1 MVSGIAHVLYAE
13 SREELVVWLRSLAGR
28 VCHAHGWPRLVP
40 TRESRAELRGPFS
53 RQRGVQKAASS
64 SSLWLV
70 LIEQSLRL
78 DMYASALSQRPVH
91 RFKLE
96 DARAIEAAEPAQ
108 RASTDDATSARE
120 AWPLTLHTDEHSW
133 RFDFASRRARDEW
146 TETLLS
152 LCPALDPVPT
162 SEAEASAEE
171 ERARGESIDRAYRA
185 AAEAASKA
193 LAEEEE
199 KARAKAK
206 AEAEETASI
215 AAEELLKAAGL
226 KAEAAATTMARHCR
240 GWLARRR
247 LAAEA
252 KAKAEAKEET
262 ASIAAEELLKAAGLK
277 AEAAATTMARH
288 CRGWL
293 ARRRLAAEAKAKAE
307 AKEETASI
315 AAEELLKA
323 AGLKAEAAATMMARH
338 CRGWLTRGRRP
349 MRPTGL
355 LRVHVRKASGLKN
368 SELLGKSDPYC
379 VVKVA
384 SRWRGEATART
395 VTIKNDLNPVWRQT
409 LVLRCALDTSSTLQL
424 RVLDEDIGRDD
435 VLGTANLPVDLA
447 GLVQRLE
454 ASEGWHELGADRGR
468 VHVTVRYKPLT
479 AEAAAV
485 EVERVCR
492 GWLTRRRR
500 PMRPTGLLRVHVRK
514 ASGLKNSELL
524 GKSDPYCVVKVAS
537 RWRGEATAR
546 TVTIKNDL
554 NPVWRQTLV
563 LRCAL
568 DTSSTLQ
575 LRVLDED
582 IGRDDV
588 LGTAELPVDLAGLVQ
603 RLEASEGW
611 HDLQS
616 TRTPGKNGFGRVH
629 VAVQFL
635 LADSEDGKAALAA
648 ASEHAATMPSP
659 VRAARSRSASHSSA
673 GVSRDGTDLLDAAQ
687 YTGWLH
693 KKGEV
698 NTAFKRR
705 FFVLSGTTLTWHESP
720 KSAAKGSLD
729 VSGASAVPS
738 TQAAPSLATA
748 TAARHRFDLVPAS
761 PAASTSADGRASRSG
776 MGRLPLLRGSKS
788 QGTTSRTL
796 VLEADSS
803 IERDE
808 WISALTHA
816 AASGVREAAEAVPAP
831 ARRLSQA
838 ERVAEVADL
847 SFLAGAGAVC

>member
-288 CRGWL
+288 SRGWL
-293 ARRRLAAEAKAKAE
+293 ARRRLAAEARAKAE
-307 AKEETASI
+307 AEETARI

-338 CRGWLTRGRRP
+338 CRGWLARGRRP

-355 LRVHVRKASGLKN
+355 LRVHVREASGLKN

-384 SRWRGEATART
+384 SRWRGEA
-395 VTIKNDLNPVWRQT
+395 
-409 LVLRCALDTSSTLQL
+409 S
-424 RVLDEDIGRDD
+424 
-435 VLGTANLPVDLA
+435 
-447 GLVQRLE
+447 
-454 ASEGWHELGADRGR
+454 
-468 VHVTVRYKPLT
+468 
-479 AEAAAV
+479 
-485 EVERVCR
+485 
-492 GWLTRRRR
+492 
-500 PMRPTGLLRVHVRK
+500 
-514 ASGLKNSELL
+514 
-524 GKSDPYCVVKVAS
+524 
-537 RWRGEATAR
+537 AR

>member
-277 AEAAATTMARH
+277 AEAAAT
-288 CRGWL
+288 
-293 ARRRLAAEAKAKAE
+293 
-307 AKEETASI
+307 
-315 AAEELLKA
+315 
-323 AGLKAEAAATMMARH
+323 MMARH

-500 PMRPTGLLRVHVRK
+500 PMRPTGLLRVHVRE

-537 RWRGEATAR
+537 RWRGEASAR

>member
-1 MVSGIAHVLYAE
+1 MHPETSHASLFQPTLLPVAPQHLLDGAADGGKKAKPPPTEHALKLHVVSGIAHVLYAE

-108 RASTDDATSARE
+108 QASTDDATSARE

-193 LAEEEE
+193 LAEEED
-199 KARAKAK
+199 KAGAKAK

-226 KAEAAATTMARHCR
+226 KAEAAATTMARHSR

-252 KAKAEAKEET
+252 RAKAEAEET
-262 ASIAAEELLKAAGLK
+262 A
-277 AEAAATTMARH
+277 R
-288 CRGWL
+288 
-293 ARRRLAAEAKAKAE
+293 
-307 AKEETASI
+307 I

-338 CRGWLTRGRRP
+338 CRGWLTRG
-349 MRPTGL
+349 
-355 LRVHVRKASGLKN
+355 
-368 SELLGKSDPYC
+368 
-379 VVKVA
+379 
-384 SRWRGEATART
+384 
-395 VTIKNDLNPVWRQT
+395 
-409 LVLRCALDTSSTLQL
+409 
-424 RVLDEDIGRDD
+424 
-435 VLGTANLPVDLA
+435 
-447 GLVQRLE
+447 
-454 ASEGWHELGADRGR
+454 
-468 VHVTVRYKPLT
+468 
-479 AEAAAV
+479 
-485 EVERVCR
+485 
-492 GWLTRRRR
+492 RR

-729 VSGASAVPS
+729 VTGASAVPS

>member
-277 AEAAATTMARH
+277 AEAAAT
-288 CRGWL
+288 
-293 ARRRLAAEAKAKAE
+293 
-307 AKEETASI
+307 
-315 AAEELLKA
+315 
-323 AGLKAEAAATMMARH
+323 MMARH
-338 CRGWLTRGRRP
+338 CRGWLTRG
-349 MRPTGL
+349 
-355 LRVHVRKASGLKN
+355 
-368 SELLGKSDPYC
+368 
-379 VVKVA
+379 
-384 SRWRGEATART
+384 
-395 VTIKNDLNPVWRQT
+395 
-409 LVLRCALDTSSTLQL
+409 
-424 RVLDEDIGRDD
+424 
-435 VLGTANLPVDLA
+435 
-447 GLVQRLE
+447 
-454 ASEGWHELGADRGR
+454 
-468 VHVTVRYKPLT
+468 
-479 AEAAAV
+479 
-485 EVERVCR
+485 
-492 GWLTRRRR
+492 RR

>member
-1 MVSGIAHVLYAE
+1 
-13 SREELVVWLRSLAGR
+13 
-28 VCHAHGWPRLVP
+28 
-40 TRESRAELRGPFS
+40 
-53 RQRGVQKAASS
+53 
-64 SSLWLV
+64 
-70 LIEQSLRL
+70 
-78 DMYASALSQRPVH
+78 
-91 RFKLE
+91 
-96 DARAIEAAEPAQ
+96 
-108 RASTDDATSARE
+108 
-120 AWPLTLHTDEHSW
+120 
-133 RFDFASRRARDEW
+133 
-146 TETLLS
+146 
-152 LCPALDPVPT
+152 
-162 SEAEASAEE
+162 
-171 ERARGESIDRAYRA
+171 
-185 AAEAASKA
+185 
-193 LAEEEE
+193 
-199 KARAKAK
+199 
-206 AEAEETASI
+206 
-215 AAEELLKAAGL
+215 
-226 KAEAAATTMARHCR
+226 
-240 GWLARRR
+240 
-247 LAAEA
+247 
-252 KAKAEAKEET
+252 
-262 ASIAAEELLKAAGLK
+262 
-277 AEAAATTMARH
+277 
-288 CRGWL
+288 
-293 ARRRLAAEAKAKAE
+293 
-307 AKEETASI
+307 
-315 AAEELLKA
+315 
-323 AGLKAEAAATMMARH
+323 
-338 CRGWLTRGRRP
+338 

-435 VLGTANLPVDLA
+435 VLGTAELPVDLA